1 MRMERLCLRDE
12 RGEIQ
17 VYDGNIGTIVFAGG
31 VSVDEW
37 DVESRVVRRLLSAE
51 DGGLNIY
58 PPMRIMPRKAVEKP
72 EPPAPKAVDDGPK
85 PVDENP
91 RADRGGSD
99 PRSDPVVDAGHER
112 GKARVTG
119 GDRRDAK
126 QHPRSSQR

>member
-17 VYDGNIGTIVFAGG
+17 RYDGNIGCIAFEGG

-37 DVESRVVRRLLSAE
+37 DVEDRIARRLLSSE
-51 DGGLNIY
+51 DGGLNIC
-58 PPMRIMPRKAVEKP
+58 PQMRILPRKAVADGSKP
-72 EPPAPKAVDDGPK
+72 TGET
-85 PVDENP
+85 P

-99 PRSDPVVDAGHER
+99 SGSDPVVEAGHER